1 MHACTSVCRC
11 VCVNMLR
18 FLYSLVT
25 CICSLSMLPLFV
37 KDGLFVAYL
46 ASIIL
51 FYVLA
56 DVLMGDEVQSAIKSN
71 NTKDGQR
78 KTQTNEFA
86 IFSGPRFLSVVSCGQ
101 DFKFKFIL
109 Q

>member
-1 MHACTSVCRC
+1 MHVCVCVCVC
-11 VCVNMLR
+11 VCVNTLM

-25 CICSLSMLPLFV
+25 CICSLTMLPLLV

-51 FYVLA
+51 FFVLA
-56 DVLMGDEVQSAIKSN
+56 DVLMGNEVQSAIKSN

-78 KTQTNEFA
+78 KIQTNEFA
-86 IFSGPRFLSVVSCGQ
+86 IFSGPRFLSIVSCFQ
-101 DFKFKFIL
+101 DFKFKFI
-109 Q
+109 